1 MRAHQREF
9 DGLLDLLAHAE
20 FAAARQGQDEGEQ
33 RADHR
38 DHREGHAIQD
48 RDGVAGLRRQI
59 PQVEQRESPEQRKNG
74 GQCEIGGEAA
84 LERGPETAKMPL
96 DEPVCSSRA
105 TSQAADVDA
114 PIVTT
119 GMEQTVHA
127 TLIMAMSPMV
137 LIRSLKGLS

>member
-84 LERGPETAKMPL
+84 LERGPETAENAL
-96 DEPVCSSRA
+96 
-105 TSQAADVDA
+105 
-114 PIVTT
+114 
-119 GMEQTVHA
+119 G
-127 TLIMAMSPMV
+127 
-137 LIRSLKGLS
+137 